1 MMSEMENN
9 GNGKLHNPDLNARRK
24 IQTKVHDTKLKLPQ
38 VTLAAM
44 TSVNIGATIKAM
56 QYSMRGIEFG
66 DAVLI
71 THRRPFGLPGT
82 IRYSHTDKL
91 EDIDD
96 FNYKMV
102 YELGEHIHT
111 DFALI
116 VHADGFVVHP
126 EMWRDEF
133 LDYDYIGAPWPLPP
147 EGDTTTYRDRDG
159 NICRVGNSAGIR
171 SKRLMDFPRKA
182 GILWE
187 GEYAYGRMWYYED
200 GFICCKIRHLLEAE
214 GMRIAPLEV
223 AKYYS
228 HEKMIPE
235 VQGITPFAFHK
246 WEGTNAQYP
255 NFIREPAK
263 KRAKR
268 MVRDLIRKL
277 SKK

>member
-1 MMSEMENN
+1 MGTE
-9 GNGKLHNPDLNARRK
+9 KR
-24 IQTKVHDTKLKLPQ
+24 KLPN

-44 TSVNIGATIKAM
+44 TSVNLYETIRAIE
-56 QYSMRGIEFG
+56 YSMRGIEFG
-66 DAVLI
+66 EVVLI
-71 THRRPFGLPGT
+71 THRKPLFLPKG
-82 IRYSHTDKL
+82 IHYRHTSRLK
-91 EDIDD
+91 DIDA
-96 FNYKMV
+96 FNYKIV
-102 YELGEHIHT
+102 YELSDYINT
-111 DFALI
+111 DYVLL
-116 VHADGFVVHP
+116 VHYDGFVVHP
-126 EMWRDEF
+126 ESWREEF

-171 SKRLMDFPRKA
+171 SKRLMDFPKKA
-182 GILWE
+182 GIPWE

-214 GMRIAPLEV
+214 GMRIAPLSV

-255 NFIREPAK
+255 NFIKEPAVSRI
-263 KRAKR
+263 KRRAAGWFR
-268 MVRDLIRKL
+268 
-277 SKK
+277 

>member
-1 MMSEMENN
+1 MAAE
-9 GNGKLHNPDLNARRK
+9 KR
-24 IQTKVHDTKLKLPQ
+24 KLPN

-44 TSVNIGATIKAM
+44 TSVNIWATIKAM
-56 QYSMRGIEFG
+56 EYSMRGIAFG

-71 THRRPFGLPGT
+71 THKKPFGLPKC

-91 EDIDD
+91 NNIDD

-102 YELGEHIHT
+102 YERGRHIHPE
-111 DFALI
+111 FVLI

-126 EMWRDEF
+126 ELWRDEF

-147 EGDTTTYRDRDG
+147 KGDTTTYRDING

-182 GILWE
+182 KIPWT
-187 GEYAYGRMWYYED
+187 GEYAYGKMWYYED

-255 NFIREPAK
+255 NFIKEPIQKKCKRIFAK
-263 KRAKR
+263 F
-268 MVRDLIRKL
+268 
-277 SKK
+277 KKTFL

>member
-1 MMSEMENN
+1 MKTKTE
-9 GNGKLHNPDLNARRK
+9 KL
-24 IQTKVHDTKLKLPQ
+24 QLPQ
-38 VTLAAM
+38 VTLVAM
-44 TSVNIGATIKAM
+44 TSVNVKATIQAM
-56 QYSMRGIEFG
+56 EYSMRGIDFG

-71 THRRPFGLPGT
+71 THKKPFDLPKT
-82 IRYSHTDKL
+82 IRYSHTSKL
-91 EDIDD
+91 TNIDD

-102 YELGEHIHT
+102 YELGDHIKT
-111 DFALI
+111 DYALI

-133 LDYDYIGAPWPLPP
+133 LDYDYIGAPWPLPK
-147 EGDTTTYRDRDG
+147 EGDTTTYRDIYG

-171 SKRLMDFPRKA
+171 SKRLMDFPKKA
-182 GILWE
+182 NVPWE
-187 GEYAYGRMWYYED
+187 GEYAYGKMWFYED

-228 HEKMIPE
+228 HEQMIPE

-255 NFIREPAK
+255 NFIKPTIKEKAK
-263 KRAKR
+263 A
-268 MVRDLIRKL
+268 LARKIL
-277 SKK
+277 RRNS

>member
-1 MMSEMENN
+1 MQE
-9 GNGKLHNPDLNARRK
+9 
-24 IQTKVHDTKLKLPQ
+24 KLKLPN
-38 VTLAAM
+38 VTLVAM
-44 TSVNIGATIKAM
+44 SSVNINATIKAM
-56 QYSMRGIEFG
+56 KYSMRGIEFG
-66 DAVLI
+66 DAVFI
-71 THRRPFGLPGT
+71 THKKPLLLPRN
-82 IRYSHTDKL
+82 IRYSHTDRL
-91 EDIDD
+91 TDIDV

-102 YELGEHIHT
+102 YELGDHIKT

-147 EGDTTTYRDRDG
+147 KGDTTTYRDING

-171 SKRLMDFPRKA
+171 SKRLMDFPKKA
-182 GILWE
+182 NIPWE
-187 GEYAYGRMWYYED
+187 GEYAYGKMWYYED
-200 GFICCKIRHLLEAE
+200 GFICCKIRHLLEKE

-255 NFIREPAK
+255 NFIREPLIKRCK
-263 KRAKR
+263 KL
-268 MVRDLIRKL
+268 VREKFQ
-277 SKK
+277 

>member
-1 MMSEMENN
+1 MAAE
-9 GNGKLHNPDLNARRK
+9 KR
-24 IQTKVHDTKLKLPQ
+24 KLPN

-44 TSVNIGATIKAM
+44 TSVNIWATIKAM
-56 QYSMRGIEFG
+56 EYSMRGIAFG

-71 THRRPFGLPGT
+71 THKKPFGLPKC

-91 EDIDD
+91 NNIDD

-102 YELGEHIHT
+102 YELGSHIHT
-111 DFALI
+111 EFVLS

-126 EMWRDEF
+126 ELWRDEF

-147 EGDTTTYRDRDG
+147 KGDTTTYRDING

-182 GILWE
+182 KIPWT
-187 GEYAYGRMWYYED
+187 GEYAYGKMWYYED

-255 NFIREPAK
+255 NFIKEPLQKKCKRIFAK
-263 KRAKR
+263 F
-268 MVRDLIRKL
+268 
-277 SKK
+277 KKTFL

>member
-1 MMSEMENN
+1 MKTKTE
-9 GNGKLHNPDLNARRK
+9 KL
-24 IQTKVHDTKLKLPQ
+24 QLPQ
-38 VTLAAM
+38 VTLVAM
-44 TSVNIGATIKAM
+44 TSVNVKATIQAM
-56 QYSMRGIEFG
+56 EYSMRGIDFG

-71 THRRPFGLPGT
+71 THKKPLGLPKS
-82 IRYSHTDKL
+82 IRYSHTSKL
-91 EDIDD
+91 TNIDD

-102 YELGEHIHT
+102 YELGDHIKT
-111 DFALI
+111 DYALI

-133 LDYDYIGAPWPLPP
+133 LDYDYIGAPWPLPK
-147 EGDTTTYRDRDG
+147 EGDTTTYRDIYG

-171 SKRLMDFPRKA
+171 SKRLMDFPKKA
-182 GILWE
+182 NVPWE
-187 GEYAYGRMWYYED
+187 GEYAYGKMWFYED

-228 HEKMIPE
+228 HEQMIPE

-255 NFIREPAK
+255 NFIKPTIKEKAK
-263 KRAKR
+263 A
-268 MVRDLIRKL
+268 LARKIL
-277 SKK
+277 RRNS